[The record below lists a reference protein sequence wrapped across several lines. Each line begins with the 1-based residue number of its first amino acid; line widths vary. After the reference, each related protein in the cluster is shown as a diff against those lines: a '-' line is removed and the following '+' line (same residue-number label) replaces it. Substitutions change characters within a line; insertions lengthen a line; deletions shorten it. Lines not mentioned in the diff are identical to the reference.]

1 MTVIKTLI
9 VGLTAC
15 LIVGFSSCSNYLDKP
30 RPIFVRC
37 TGAKAI
43 FLRDAQGIFE
53 RNGYTVQSVD
63 TVAGKLVAFDSV
75 ENVRYRYTS
84 LVRTW
89 TLSYVTRDSVRI
101 DVESLS
107 TRLDD
112 SDVRQTWDK
121 RWAGEDV
128 REWMRPVLI
137 SLETSCGLGNP
148 LTPR

>member
-1 MTVIKTLI
+1 MTAVQASLLGLI
-9 VGLTAC
+9 AC
-15 LIVGFSSCSNYLDKP
+15 VVVGFSSCNNYLDKP

-37 TGAKAI
+37 TGAKSI
-43 FLRDAQGIFE
+43 FLSDAKGIFE

-63 TVAGKLVAFDSV
+63 TLTGKLIAFDSV
-75 ENVRYRYTS
+75 ESVRYRYS
-84 LVRTW
+84 ALVRTW
-89 TLSYVTRDSVRI
+89 TLSYVSADTIRI

-137 SLETSCGLGNP
+137 SLESSCGLGNP